1 VLAPELDEA
10 DLELEPE
17 LELEPVVDE
26 TDSID
31 LGHFS
36 EEDFQLDSEEA
47 DLTSEKQDAVKLDDE
62 DDSDE
67 LTDFDPSWDDVFET
81 IDDAE
86 LPTFNEED
94 ALNAID
100 GTEDEIEQPIS
111 EEKNPHSGQSKA
123 VGDEPAGFWDELD
136 EIFLDD
142 ELPLFDEEQ
151 ALEEFSKDV
160 DSKIE
165 SAESKVKEDKSA
177 ADNMASSEGEPLE
190 IDADDQATDELKTAV
205 SDREFLLARQEFDVG
220 DLDDLLVDGG
230 DVEPHFN
237 FERPTA
243 EAADSAGMD
252 IGAMLD
258 QGGEDWNGFKLTTE
272 QKAAIPNDVPADEK
286 AIWRPDIQTEEPEL
300 AEENWAAQ
308 DDLDNEISN
317 PKQFL
322 TVDELMAQADAYDE
336 FDGEEDFKLDVGLDD
351 FPDVIGKIS
360 AIDVD
365 RDSEISGK
373 LDLAKIY
380 MEMNDDEGAVK
391 LLEKVIVEG
400 DDLLRRE
407 AKQLIDQI
415 RRQR

>member
-1 VLAPELDEA
+1 
-10 DLELEPE
+10 
-17 LELEPVVDE
+17 
-26 TDSID
+26 
-31 LGHFS
+31 
-36 EEDFQLDSEEA
+36 
-47 DLTSEKQDAVKLDDE
+47 
-62 DDSDE
+62 
-67 LTDFDPSWDDVFET
+67 
-81 IDDAE
+81 
-86 LPTFNEED
+86 
-94 ALNAID
+94 
-100 GTEDEIEQPIS
+100 
-111 EEKNPHSGQSKA
+111 
-123 VGDEPAGFWDELD
+123 
-136 EIFLDD
+136 
-142 ELPLFDEEQ
+142 
-151 ALEEFSKDV
+151 
-160 DSKIE
+160 
-165 SAESKVKEDKSA
+165 
-177 ADNMASSEGEPLE
+177 
-190 IDADDQATDELKTAV
+190 
-205 SDREFLLARQEFDVG
+205 
-220 DLDDLLVDGG
+220 
-230 DVEPHFN
+230 
-237 FERPTA
+237 
-243 EAADSAGMD
+243 MD